1 MFFKNNVNDMIIKI
15 NQNEKRKIDDWSKSQ
30 NISSEQT
37 NRTDPPPPQAHTEQV
52 NDIFTKSR
60 KSDDSPKTQ
69 KDPPSPIIINN
80 KIKKDKPIKTSKRDY
95 HMVKTKEYPFRNQKG
110 SGVRRGVKEKDLSRN
125 KNNTSSGIGVSMNS
139 EDTMNDGTPVGVAST
154 VQEGVTPSVVDMTV
168 KMEKKYSFKSSYANV
183 TSKPYKKKL
192 NFHTLFTQRG
202 NGIDVVVPVKS
213 ICAISERFANRA
225 YGFFLGKQV
234 AHPVVAN
241 YKWHL
246 DVNLLK
252 KDVSTIPIRV
262 ELHGVSVTAFSED
275 GLSAI
280 ATKLGY
286 ARAMIE
292 LRADVELKDNIM
304 LHMPKISREGHY
316 TCNVRVDYEWKPPTC
331 TSCKVFGHIHEECPK
346 NIGAG
351 VTKTMKKPCQTS

>member
-1 MFFKNNVNDMIIKI
+1 M
-15 NQNEKRKIDDWSKSQ
+15 ERKIDDWSKSQ

-52 NDIFTKSR
+52 NDVFTES
-60 KSDDSPKTQ
+60 
-69 KDPPSPIIINN
+69 
-80 KIKKDKPIKTSKRDY
+80 
-95 HMVKTKEYPFRNQKG
+95 RNQKG
-110 SGVRRGVKEKDLSRN
+110 SGIGRGVKEKDLSRN

-139 EDTMNDGTPVGVAST
+139 EDTMNDGTPIGVASI
-154 VQEGVTPSVVDMTV
+154 VQEGVTPSVVDMT
-168 KMEKKYSFKSSYANV
+168 
-183 TSKPYKKKL
+183 
-192 NFHTLFTQRG
+192 RG

-213 ICAISERFANRA
+213 IRAISERFANTTYDGLDAILKNGLWFIRNN
-225 YGFFLGKQV
+225 LLILK
-234 AHPVVAN
+234 
-241 YKWHL
+241 KWHM

-252 KDVSTIPIRV
+252 KDVSTIPVRV
-262 ELHGVSVTAFSED
+262 ELYGVSVMAFSED

-292 LRADVELKDNIM
+292 LQADVELKDNIM
-304 LHMPKISREGHY
+304 LHMPKIAREGHY